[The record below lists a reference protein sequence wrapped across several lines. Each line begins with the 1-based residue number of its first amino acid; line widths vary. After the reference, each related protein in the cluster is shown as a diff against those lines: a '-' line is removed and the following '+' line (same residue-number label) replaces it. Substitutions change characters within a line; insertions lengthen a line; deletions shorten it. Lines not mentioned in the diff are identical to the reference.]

1 MVLTLPEPKRD
12 NETDEE
18 FSSRVQDFNPA
29 EDFLSRYTEESTDP
43 TKTDFSV
50 EAYEGDKGRG
60 FFSPEGQ
67 EGKTGE
73 VAAYYGGEKQRQRD
87 LLNKEIDAFGA
98 QFPIRTTD
106 TPADRP
112 RGRGMGDTWEGPQS
126 SSLRPPTYTS
136 RGKETVLARD
146 RPAVRPTGQRS
157 SSDSRPNF
165 RPTGRSFVGSYSR
178 SLRTG
183 SGVSGNTSF
192 SSASSANPN
201 QTWGG
206 YRSPN
211 VAATTETTNQI
222 ASDSGTVNQFGEVVP
237 NLGVEDGDNV
247 AFAGDLYGLGVTNKP
262 ATVDLNK
269 SEIAGG
275 QTLYGDTDYGLQE
288 DGSLGVGDDDWGS
301 DIDIN
306 ELENLIPGLELAQAD
321 PGEKF
326 LDDYVSPQ
334 QPYDEQV
341 PVGNYIK
348 NEDTGE
354 VNQLADAPIPGELP
368 SDNPQL
374 EQQAK
379 PFDTGTSTSGWD
391 PDSDPGVIASERA
404 IDSAYAAYQAASS
417 AQQNYLGGRTAGTEA
432 EYNEYLRLQS
442 ISDAAH
448 KRLDAAYEQQARAM
462 QMYTSSR
469 S

>member
-1 MVLTLPEPKRD
+1 MVLTLPESKRD

-18 FSSRVQDFNPA
+18 FSSRAQDFNPA
-29 EDFLSRYTEESTDP
+29 EDFLNRYTEESTDP

-50 EAYEGDKGRG
+50 EAYEGEKGRG
-60 FFSPEGQ
+60 FFSPDGQ
-67 EGKTGE
+67 EGKPGE

-126 SSLRPPTYTS
+126 SSPRPPTYTS
-136 RGKETVLARD
+136 RGEETSLARD

-157 SSDSRPNF
+157 ASDSRPNF
-165 RPTGRSFVGSYSR
+165 RSTGRSFVGNYSR

-237 NLGVEDGDNV
+237 SLGAEDGDNV
-247 AFAGDLYGLGVTNKP
+247 AFGLGVTNQP

-269 SEIAGG
+269 SEVAGG
-275 QTLYGDTDYGLQE
+275 KTLYGDTDYGLQE
-288 DGSLGVGDDDWGS
+288 DGTLGVGDDDWGS
-301 DIDIN
+301 DVDIN
-306 ELENLIPGLELAQAD
+306 ELENLIPGLELAQAG

-334 QPYDEQV
+334 QPYDEQI

-354 VNQLADAPIPGELP
+354 VNQLADSPIPGELP

-374 EQQAK
+374 AQQAK
-379 PFDTGTSTSGWD
+379 PFATVPSTSSWD
-391 PDSDPGVIASERA
+391 PGSDPGVIASDRA
-404 IDSAYAAYQAASS
+404 VADAESSWKAASNN
-417 AQQNYLGGRTAGTEA
+417 QNNYLGGRTAGTEA
-432 EYNEYLRLQS
+432 EYNEYMRLAA
-442 ISDAAH
+442 ISDAAS